1 MIVCLC
7 LGITEEVIRNAV
19 DQDELAK
26 LYQRGMCQS
35 CGSCRED
42 VKNILEDLIQDDD
55 DEYYR

>member
-7 LGITEEVIRNAV
+7 LGISEEEIRDAV
-19 DQDELAK
+19 ARDTLAR
-26 LYQRGMCQS
+26 LYQKGMCQS